1 MHHTGKQPKYGIPV
15 RVVLTNGEAL
25 MGLVYVQWGQRV
37 RDALNEREPFLA
49 IKTVEQLRLVNKTAI
64 VHVDL
69 LTMDEISRQQGLFPE
84 IDFEYLSLNPC

>member
-1 MHHTGKQPKYGIPV
+1 MHHTAKQPKYGIPV
-15 RVVLTNGEAL
+15 RVVLGNRETL
-25 MGLVYVQWGQRV
+25 LGLVYVQWGQRV

-49 IKTVEQLRLVNKTAI
+49 LKTVEQLRLVNKTAI

-84 IDFEYLSLNPC
+84 IDFEYLSLNPG

>member
-1 MHHTGKQPKYGIPV
+1 MHHGVKQPKYGIPV
-15 RVVLTNGEAL
+15 RVALSNGEAL

-49 IKTVEQLRLVNKTAI
+49 LKTVEQLRLVNKTAI

-69 LTMDEISRQQGLFPE
+69 LTMDEIARQQGLFPE

>member
-1 MHHTGKQPKYGIPV
+1 MHHTAKQPKYGIPV
-15 RVVLTNGEAL
+15 RVVLGNGETL
-25 MGLVYVQWGQRV
+25 LGLVYVQWGQRV

-49 IKTVEQLRLVNKTAI
+49 LKTVEQLRLVNKTAV